1 MSLEDKV
8 ARTVGYLKWAMTG
21 CLFCVVAGCGSN
33 FGFPGVYRINVEQGN
48 VVNEEMVEKL
58 RPGLNKRQVRYIMG
72 TPLIEDSFHDDRWD
86 YRYLLRNG
94 NETLAE
100 TRLTLWFDG
109 DELARAEGP
118 DAPDW
123 AVSDA
128 SDTEDAGGTE
138 TMAVDV
144 SETTEADSTDETV
157 ETVETVE
164 TETDATGTAA
174 GEADLTDTA
183 ETAL

>member
-1 MSLEDKV
+1 M
-8 ARTVGYLKWAMTG
+8 
-21 CLFCVVAGCGSN
+21 
-33 FGFPGVYRINVEQGN
+33 
-48 VVNEEMVEKL
+48 NEEMVEKL

-72 TPLIEDSFHDDRWD
+72 TPLIEDSFHADRWD

-94 NETLAE
+94 TETLAE

-128 SDTEDAGGTE
+128 ADTDSAGVTE
-138 TMAVDV
+138 TMDANGP
-144 SETTEADSTDETV
+144 ETTEANSIETTEIEATD
-157 ETVETVE
+157 
-164 TETDATGTAA
+164 TAA

>member
-1 MSLEDKV
+1 MS
-8 ARTVGYLKWAMTG
+8 YLKWAMTG
-21 CLFCVVAGCGSN
+21 CLLCAVAGCGSN

-94 NETLAE
+94 TETLAE

-128 SDTEDAGGTE
+128 NDTEEVDVTE
-138 TMAVDV
+138 TMDADPTDMTEVDG
-144 SETTEADSTDETV
+144 SDTATG
-157 ETVETVE
+157 
-164 TETDATGTAA
+164 ETDSI
-174 GEADLTDTA
+174 DTA
-183 ETAL
+183 ESAL

>member
-1 MSLEDKV
+1 M
-8 ARTVGYLKWAMTG
+8 ARTFGYLKWAVAG
-21 CLFCVVAGCGSN
+21 CLFCALASCGSN

-72 TPLIEDSFHDDRWD
+72 TPLIEDSFHADRWD

-94 NETLAE
+94 TETLME
-100 TRLTLWFDG
+100 TRLTLWFEG

-128 SDTEDAGGTE
+128 SDTEDAGVTE
-138 TMAVDV
+138 TMDADV
-144 SETTEADSTDETV
+144 TETTEADSTDET
-157 ETVETVE
+157 ES
-164 TETDATGTAA
+164 DATDTAA

>member
-1 MSLEDKV
+1 MS
-8 ARTVGYLKWAMTG
+8 YLKWAMTG
-21 CLFCVVAGCGSN
+21 CLLCAVAGCGSN

-94 NETLAE
+94 TETLAE

-128 SDTEDAGGTE
+128 TDTEEVDVTE
-138 TMAVDV
+138 TMDADPTDMTEVDG
-144 SETTEADSTDETV
+144 SDTATG
-157 ETVETVE
+157 
-164 TETDATGTAA
+164 ETDSI
-174 GEADLTDTA
+174 DTA
-183 ETAL
+183 ESAL

>member
-1 MSLEDKV
+1 LEEKV
-8 ARTVGYLKWAMTG
+8 ARTMGYLKWAMTG
-21 CLFCVVAGCGSN
+21 CLLCAMAGCGSN

-48 VVNEEMVEKL
+48 VVNEDMVEKL

-72 TPLIEDSFHDDRWD
+72 TPLIEDSFHADRWD

-94 NETLAE
+94 TETLME

-109 DELARAEGP
+109 DALARAEGP

-128 SDTEDAGGTE
+128 SDTEDAGLTE
-138 TMAVDV
+138 TMDAGV
-144 SETTEADSTDETV
+144 SDSTDADSTEINA
-157 ETVETVE
+157 
-164 TETDATGTAA
+164 TDTAA

-183 ETAL
+183 ETTP

>member
-1 MSLEDKV
+1 MS
-8 ARTVGYLKWAMTG
+8 YLKWAMTG
-21 CLFCVVAGCGSN
+21 CLLCAVAGCGSN

-72 TPLIEDSFHDDRWD
+72 TPLIEDSFHADRWD

-94 NETLAE
+94 TETLAE

-118 DAPDW
+118 DAPD
-123 AVSDA
+123 
-128 SDTEDAGGTE
+128 
-138 TMAVDV
+138 
-144 SETTEADSTDETV
+144 
-157 ETVETVE
+157 
-164 TETDATGTAA
+164 
-174 GEADLTDTA
+174 
-183 ETAL
+183 

>member
-1 MSLEDKV
+1 M
-8 ARTVGYLKWAMTG
+8 GYLKWMMTG
-21 CLFCVVAGCGSN
+21 CLLCAVAGCGSN

-72 TPLIEDSFHDDRWD
+72 TPLIEDSFHADRWD

-94 NETLAE
+94 TETLAE

-128 SDTEDAGGTE
+128 ADTESAGVTE
-138 TMAVDV
+138 TMDAN
-144 SETTEADSTDETV
+144 STETTEIEATD
-157 ETVETVE
+157 
-164 TETDATGTAA
+164 TAA